1 MQASKP
7 PKALIKQIVVLIT
20 RNYKLIQLIKQD
32 VNYNRLFIVLA
43 VDCWPVFY
51 KEKTKKN
58 SKPPKASK
66 DQTSSCFSTLRC
78 NGLLPN
84 AQLFPAYLWPK
95 GGAELVDS
103 VLINTSS
110 ESTSSAPPFG
120 QLFRPDN
127 FAFGQREP
135 PPKETHQKNHQKH
148 HRPPPPPKEPP
159 KPAPAS
165 TPLPKEPPKAPAP
178 PPPPPPKG
186 PPQKK
191 TSKTPAPPPPPPPK
205 EGSPKGHPPKET
217 TPLLIQKGIWS
228 IK

>member
-1 MQASKP
+1 MT
-7 PKALIKQIVVLIT
+7 KQNFIT
-20 RNYKLIQLIKQD
+20 YFFLTYETLNKHK
-32 VNYNRLFIVLA
+32 
-43 VDCWPVFY
+43 
-51 KEKTKKN
+51 
-58 SKPPKASK
+58 
-66 DQTSSCFSTLRC
+66 FSTLRC

-84 AQLFPAYLWPK
+84 AQLFPANLWPK

-110 ESTSSAPPFG
+110 GNGLLLNCFQRHLLLVEAESNALSQYLHKENETTTK
-120 QLFRPDN
+120 RK
-127 FAFGQREP
+127 
-135 PPKETHQKNHQKH
+135 PPKEPSKAPP
-148 HRPPPPPKEPP
+148 PPPPPKEPP